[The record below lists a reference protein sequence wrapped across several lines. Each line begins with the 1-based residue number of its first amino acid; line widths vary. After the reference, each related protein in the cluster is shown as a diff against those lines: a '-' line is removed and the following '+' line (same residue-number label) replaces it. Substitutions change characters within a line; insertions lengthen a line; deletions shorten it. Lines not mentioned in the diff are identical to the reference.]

1 MSFYKERES
10 NIELLRII
18 SMVLVLVFHASYTS
32 LETPTQTEIA
42 ASLSYSLLRSLSE
55 SLSVVC
61 VNAFILISGW
71 YGIKVRC
78 IRFIEL
84 IFQVI
89 LISISIYV
97 FFRVRGL
104 TQKMGISEW
113 IELILIKHRGYW
125 FVKAYIILYLFAP
138 VLNTFADNVS
148 RKKLKIFLVAF
159 FIIQLIY
166 GFYHYGSWYAGG
178 YSPLS
183 FMGLY
188 LLARYMRLYPCR
200 FTQFN
205 KYMDLTLYFVI
216 SLLTAICSLALTWF
230 FGKGSTVLF
239 LYSSPMVILSSVFF
253 FLFFTKLSLQN
264 QFVNWVASSCFAV
277 YLVHN
282 SPYIFHTYYTGVVKY
297 WFDTEP
303 RSVFLLYCTCLI
315 MGFFLCS
322 VLFDKV
328 RIIVWKSIM
337 VCSHYNNRFRDKV
350 S

>member
-42 ASLSYSLLRSLSE
+42 ASLSDSLLRSLSE

-159 FIIQLIY
+159 FIIQLI
-166 GFYHYGSWYAGG
+166 H
-178 YSPLS
+178 
-183 FMGLY
+183 
-188 LLARYMRLYPCR
+188 
-200 FTQFN
+200 
-205 KYMDLTLYFVI
+205 
-216 SLLTAICSLALTWF
+216 
-230 FGKGSTVLF
+230 
-239 LYSSPMVILSSVFF
+239 
-253 FLFFTKLSLQN
+253 
-264 QFVNWVASSCFAV
+264 
-277 YLVHN
+277 
-282 SPYIFHTYYTGVVKY
+282 
-297 WFDTEP
+297 
-303 RSVFLLYCTCLI
+303 
-315 MGFFLCS
+315 
-322 VLFDKV
+322 
-328 RIIVWKSIM
+328 
-337 VCSHYNNRFRDKV
+337 
-350 S
+350 